1 MEARAKH
8 IQAVYDWLEP
18 VAVLAEAG
26 QPKLALDKLDFLTNR
41 AEVRPEDRWIVL
53 WHRALCYHDID
64 QQKYLAC
71 LLETVKNTKGQPLFT
86 QKKFYSAFLFGLYE
100 ADLSDE
106 ELRQYSFAFD
116 DLNRQAVWYDHDLS
130 AHARHPKI
138 RVGYV
143 ASRFDENVLSRFI
156 LPLLCDYDRRR
167 FEIYCYAYEARE
179 DWVTEQVRTHVRS
192 YYVAPHGKHTPPD
205 MVAARIYEDGIDILF
220 DLMGHTECSL
230 GLLAAAFKP
239 APVQLTGIGFMGTSG
254 LAAVDY
260 FLGDSYCDPPG
271 LNEQDFSEK
280 LLRLPRSHFCY
291 YTPSARTLKADREYR
306 PKREGEEILLASF
319 CNVRKITPRMIGVW
333 AKILKRL
340 PQARLLLR
348 SSWQCSNYLFRR
360 LREAFQRQGVE
371 PGRLLTEGP
380 TTDYLMRYLDVDLLL
395 DTYPYVGGGT
405 TCDALYMG
413 VPVISLY
420 GRRHGTRF
428 GYSLLMN
435 AGLGELAAATED
447 EYVEKAVALAKEPG
461 LLAELHRQIPGM
473 FRRSPVMDAAGY
485 MGDIQKI
492 YEEIWQRWLA
502 GH

>member
-1 MEARAKH
+1 MEQRAKH

-18 VAVLAEAG
+18 VAALAEAG

-41 AEVRPEDRWIVL
+41 AEVLPEDRWIVL

-64 QQKYLAC
+64 QKKYLAC
-71 LLETVKNTKGQPLFT
+71 LLETVKSTEGQPLFT
-86 QKKFYSAFLFGLYE
+86 QKKLYSAFLFGLYE
-100 ADLSDE
+100 ADLPDE
-106 ELRQYSFAFD
+106 EIRQYSFAFD
-116 DLNRQAVWYDHDLS
+116 DLNRQAAWYAHERA
-130 AHARHPKI
+130 AHARHRKI
-138 RVGYV
+138 RVGYI
-143 ASRFDENVLSRFI
+143 ASRFDENVLSLFI
-156 LPLLCDYDRRR
+156 IRMLCGYDRSR
-167 FEIYCYAYEARE
+167 FEVYCYAYEARE
-179 DWVTEQVRTHVRS
+179 DRVTEQVRANVRS

-205 MVAARIYEDGIDILF
+205 LVAARIYEDGIDILF
-220 DLMGHTECSL
+220 ELMEHTESSL

-254 LAAVDY
+254 LRAVDY
-260 FLGDSYCDPPG
+260 FLGDPYCDPPG

-291 YTPSARTLKADREYR
+291 TPSARALEVGRKYR
-306 PKREGEEILLASF
+306 PKGEGEEILLASF
-319 CNVRKITPRMIGVW
+319 CNVRKLTPRMLGVW
-333 AKILKRL
+333 AGILRRL
-340 PQARLLLR
+340 PRARLLLR
-348 SSWQCSNYLFRR
+348 SSWQCSSYMLRR

-371 PGRLLTEGP
+371 PDRLLMEGP
-380 TTDYLMRYLDVDLLL
+380 APDYLERYLDVDLLL

-435 AGLGELAAATED
+435 TGLGELAAATED
-447 EYVEKAVALAKEPG
+447 EYMEKVVALAQDPG
-461 LLAELHRQIPGM
+461 LLAELHEQIPKL
-473 FRRSPVMDAAGY
+473 FRRSPVMDAVGY
-485 MGDIQKI
+485 MEDIQMA